1 MEKLELTPVEL
12 MSVLGWKKSKVY
24 YWINSGKFETISKM
38 GIQKV
43 LISADDIESLK
54 KSNDSKQFENFE
66 NSSEFS
72 EEVPNVSN
80 SNVTKNYKNVS
91 NSFNSETFE
100 LLNNS
105 LETIRQIHQSTI
117 MNYGTTVKL
126 LTDGQSNLEKENLEI
141 KAEKKAVEES
151 LKQSEK
157 EFAENLKKFEK
168 KNNLKNI
175 IILSL
180 VLILAFSLIGFNLVL
195 NNLRNSHTFQQPVIE
210 VLEEQPQIVPVKP
223 VRRK

>member
-43 LISADDIESLK
+43 LISTDDIESLK

-72 EEVPNVSN
+72 EEVPNISN

-91 NSFNSETFE
+91 NNFNSETFE

-117 MNYGTTVKL
+117 MNYGSTVKL

-175 IILSL
+175 IIISL

-195 NNLRNSHTFQQPVIE
+195 NNLRNSQTVQQPVIE
-210 VLEEQPQIVPVKP
+210 KLETQSQPILNTT